1 MPRIDAL
8 LRDARLRLPDGVEA
22 DLLLA
27 HVLGCSRTWLFTHAQ
42 DELDADTSAAFAA
55 LLERRERGEPVAYLT
70 GERGF
75 WRFDL
80 QVGPA
85 TLIPRAETELLVELA
100 LARLPNVGPMRLAD
114 LGTGSGAIALAL
126 AFERPHAQVIA
137 TDMSGE
143 ALAIASSNARALSLH
158 NIAFRQG
165 DWFAALTGARFDL
178 IASNPPY
185 IADDDPHLAE
195 GDLRFEPASALSSG
209 IDGLDA
215 IRLITA
221 QAPAHLLPGGW
232 LLIEHGFDQG
242 AQVQALMRAAGLVG
256 VETVRDLELRDRVTL
271 GHLPR

>member
-8 LRDARLRLPDGVEA
+8 LRDARLRLLDGVEA

-42 DELDADTSAAFAA
+42 DELDADACAAFAA

-70 GERGF
+70 GARGF

-185 IADDDPHLAE
+185 IADDDPHLAQ

-242 AQVQALMRAAGLVG
+242 AEVQALMRAAGLVG
-256 VETVRDLELRDRVTL
+256 VETVRDIEQRDRVTL